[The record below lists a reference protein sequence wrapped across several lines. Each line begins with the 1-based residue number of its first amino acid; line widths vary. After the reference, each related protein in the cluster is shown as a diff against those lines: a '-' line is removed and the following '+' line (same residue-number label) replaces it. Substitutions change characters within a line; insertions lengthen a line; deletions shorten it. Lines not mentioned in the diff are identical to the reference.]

1 MSCAVNTLIIL
12 HPIVSVQD
20 LVHVVARLA
29 IMPGVVD
36 QKDSRRQ
43 TPGQLAKML
52 KRQDVLDVLKWAQP

>member
-1 MSCAVNTLIIL
+1 MSCGLNTLITL

-29 IMPGVVD
+29 IMPGVAD

-43 TPGQLAKML
+43 TPEQLARML
-52 KRQDVLDVLKWAQP
+52 KRQDVLDILKWAQS